1 MRRAKAHQSL
11 HPGDLSPVAP
21 PPMPSPVHSKQ
32 DDESAARGHDVSV
45 GADSGA
51 DAPTEQEMKRQSVD
65 AFNAG
70 LRCFK
75 AKEWGAAASHFTI
88 AIDSKHPRL
97 GMALAPSSCLPPVSL
112 TAPSYISLYRILSVH
127 RCLLQPTWRVTCSA
141 WGLSRSIPGPRSLCG
156 AHARPR

>member
-88 AIDSKHPRL
+88 AIDFLLKINLPDIPHKPRIFENFQVFEL
-97 GMALAPSSCLPPVSL
+97 MNF
-112 TAPSYISLYRILSVH
+112 
-127 RCLLQPTWRVTCSA
+127 
-141 WGLSRSIPGPRSLCG
+141 
-156 AHARPR
+156 